1 MAKKEAPAPEGERNS
16 SNSIFWRTFLML
28 MVLIVVSVLGGLQ
41 TYWTFNEESIARSI
55 SQQIVSMTNLTRY
68 ALISA
73 DPVYR
78 PDLLNILASEEG
90 LRIVPKED
98 SDHTTPLTDT
108 STVSLI
114 EQMVHEGLGPHTV
127 LASEVNGEKGLWVS
141 LSIDGDQYWL
151 MTRKKL
157 FDRPSGTSWLW
168 WGIIAFM
175 LSTLGATLAMLV
187 SRYLLRDWVQRRF
200 AAQMSTIDAGMDRDG
215 ARYLFALRLMPLFP
229 FFLVNLLMGLT
240 RLRVRHYWWVSQLA
254 MLPATVIYLNAG
266 RELGKLT
273 SLRDILS
280 PGLLF
285 AFTLLGLLPLVTRW
299 LFSRYIPSIKK

>member
-1 MAKKEAPAPEGERNS
+1 MLSLDTLKMHQQTLLDRVEQAPLQSALIYFAVYVLLS
-16 SNSIFWRTFLML
+16 ALSIPGAALLTL
-28 MVLIVVSVLGGLQ
+28 LGGALFSLWEA
-41 TYWTFNEESIARSI
+41 TLL
-55 SQQIVSMTNLTRY
+55 VSF
-68 ALISA
+68 A
-73 DPVYR
+73 
-78 PDLLNILASEEG
+78 
-90 LRIVPKED
+90 
-98 SDHTTPLTDT
+98 
-108 STVSLI
+108 
-114 EQMVHEGLGPHTV
+114 
-127 LASEVNGEKGLWVS
+127 
-141 LSIDGDQYWL
+141 
-151 MTRKKL
+151 
-157 FDRPSGTSWLW
+157 
-168 WGIIAFM
+168 
-175 LSTLGATLAMLV
+175 STLGATLAMLV

-240 RLRVRHYWWVSQLA
+240 RLRVSHYWWVSQLA

>member
-1 MAKKEAPAPEGERNS
+1 MLSLDTLKMHQQTLIDRVEQAPLQSALIYFAVYVLLS
-16 SNSIFWRTFLML
+16 ALSIPGAALLTL
-28 MVLIVVSVLGGLQ
+28 LGGALFSLWEA
-41 TYWTFNEESIARSI
+41 TLL
-55 SQQIVSMTNLTRY
+55 VSF
-68 ALISA
+68 A
-73 DPVYR
+73 
-78 PDLLNILASEEG
+78 
-90 LRIVPKED
+90 
-98 SDHTTPLTDT
+98 
-108 STVSLI
+108 
-114 EQMVHEGLGPHTV
+114 
-127 LASEVNGEKGLWVS
+127 
-141 LSIDGDQYWL
+141 
-151 MTRKKL
+151 
-157 FDRPSGTSWLW
+157 
-168 WGIIAFM
+168 
-175 LSTLGATLAMLV
+175 STLGATLAMLV

-240 RLRVRHYWWVSQLA
+240 RLRVSHYWWVSQLA

>member
-1 MAKKEAPAPEGERNS
+1 MNIKKISLLCALLGAFVLTVVLLPPGMLSLDTLKMHQQTLIDRVEQAP
-16 SNSIFWRTFLML
+16 
-28 MVLIVVSVLGGLQ
+28 LQ
-41 TYWTFNEESIARSI
+41 S
-55 SQQIVSMTNLTRY
+55 
-68 ALISA
+68 ALIYFAVYVLLSA
-73 DPVYR
+73 
-78 PDLLNILASEEG
+78 
-90 LRIVPKED
+90 
-98 SDHTTPLTDT
+98 
-108 STVSLI
+108 
-114 EQMVHEGLGPHTV
+114 
-127 LASEVNGEKGLWVS
+127 
-141 LSIDGDQYWL
+141 LSIPGAAL
-151 MTRKKL
+151 LTL
-157 FDRPSGTSWLW
+157 
-168 WGIIAFM
+168 
-175 LSTLGATLAMLV
+175 LGATLAMLV